1 MTLSVANAGSAA
13 ALRRGEEEARTGGRI
28 ADAFHVTAAEPG
40 LAFGSGV
47 AKTLTSRDSQGN
59 RGLAL
64 RASTTRGAGEDAAD
78 LIERDALLAAT
89 TDAAALLLAPLAAT
103 VALLVLRGQCIEA
116 ARQPEHREEY
126 ADSLPPRSTDEDRA

>member
-28 ADAFHVTAAEPG
+28 ADAFHVTAAEPN
-40 LAFGSGV
+40 LAFGCGV

-64 RASTTRGAGEDAAD
+64 RASTTRGAGEDATD
-78 LIERDALLAAT
+78 LIERDALLAT

-116 ARQPEHREEY
+116 ARQPER
-126 ADSLPPRSTDEDRA
+126 R